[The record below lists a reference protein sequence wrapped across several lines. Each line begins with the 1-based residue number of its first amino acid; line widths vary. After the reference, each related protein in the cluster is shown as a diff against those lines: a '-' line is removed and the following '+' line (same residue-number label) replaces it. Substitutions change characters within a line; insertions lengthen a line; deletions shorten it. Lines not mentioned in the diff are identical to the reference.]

1 MRNAHSKILFPKNN
15 IKLILGNRPDIIIE
29 NELDH
34 ELFAFYK
41 VRRYDIRGKKYL
53 ASSEKYYLS
62 DHAFRYAKLGRR
74 NMDYGRMMEN
84 IVAIEL
90 MRRGYEIYAGV
101 LYKKEIDF
109 VAMKHDEKLYVQ
121 VSDDISGDNTFAREA
136 DPLLQIKDA
145 YPKILIARTRHE
157 DYQYEGI
164 RIVDTANWLRGK

>member
-1 MRNAHSKILFPKNN
+1 
-15 IKLILGNRPDIIIE
+15 
-29 NELDH
+29 
-34 ELFAFYK
+34 
-41 VRRYDIRGKKYL
+41 
-53 ASSEKYYLS
+53 
-62 DHAFRYAKLGRR
+62 
-74 NMDYGRMMEN
+74 MDYGRMMEN

-121 VSDDISGDNTFAREA
+121 VSDDISGDHTFVREA